1 MNNFAEIVAIVEG
14 KTEQIFIQDIVSPYL
29 AQKSIYI
36 TPIIIS
42 KPGQK
47 GGDVKFSR
55 AKNDIGLHLKQRS
68 DTFLTLFVDYYGI
81 KSDWPGLKK
90 AKKQSLP
97 SGKAEKINNATK
109 DQVNQLFGNHGSDR
123 RFIPYVSMHEFE
135 ALLFSDPKALADQLK
150 VPQSD
155 IDKILTECGEPEKID
170 DSLHSTPSKRLEN
183 LSSRFKKTSTGIA
196 IAKAIRLVKI
206 RACCPIFNKSLTEIE
221 CVKGGFYGK
230 A

>member
-29 AQKSIYI
+29 AEKNIYI

-81 KSDWPGLKK
+81 QSDWPGLEK

-97 SGKAEKINNATK
+97 SDKAEKINKATK
-109 DQVNQLFGNHGSDR
+109 DQVNQLFGDHGSDR
-123 RFIPYVSMHEFE
+123 RFIPYISMHEFE
-135 ALLFSDPKALADQLK
+135 ALLFSEPKALADHLK
-150 VPQSD
+150 VPQAD

-170 DSLHSTPSKRLEN
+170 DSPHSAPSKRLEN

-196 IAKAIRLVKI
+196 IAKAIGLVKI
-206 RACCPIFNKSLTEIE
+206 RESCPIFNKWMTEIE
-221 CVKGGFYGK
+221 CVKGSTYGK